1 MTTPQDGAAA
11 GAPKTADSPIAGGAQ
26 RAEGPRAAEGTV
38 FDIGYQHYDGP
49 REGRNRAR
57 LSVYKDGLKVSLGL
71 GRGARAKILPWLFIG
86 VLMLIGAGL
95 ALAAITIDRLAG
107 DGTAEAAGLPSLSD
121 YYGIASIIMFIFA
134 AISAPELLCP
144 DRRDGVINLYLV
156 RPLTGSDYI
165 VARWLSFITIMLVVA
180 WLPQIILFAG
190 LTMGAAEPADY
201 LKDNWLDVP
210 RFLGAGA
217 AIATYS
223 GTIALLVSGFT
234 TRRAYASVFMV
245 GLFVVSTP
253 FTFGLAQE
261 LPETAGKWLSMFNL
275 SNIPMHV
282 NDAIFN
288 STSGVTA
295 DAPAGLFDTWV
306 LVSWFFLWT
315 VVPAGILWMRY
326 RRLAV

>member
-1 MTTPQDGAAA
+1 MTTPRNTGSR
-11 GAPKTADSPIAGGAQ
+11 G
-26 RAEGPRAAEGTV
+26 EGTV

-49 REGRNRAR
+49 REGRFRAR
-57 LSVYKDGLKVSLGL
+57 FAVYKDGLKIALGI
-71 GRGARAKILPWLFIG
+71 GRGSRAKILPWMFIG
-86 VLMLIGAGL
+86 VLMLIGAGM
-95 ALAAITIDRLAG
+95 AFAAIMIDRVAG
-107 DGTAEAAGLPSLSD
+107 DGTSESVGLPSHSD
-121 YYGIASIIMFIFA
+121 FYGTASIIMFIFA

-165 VARWLSFITIMLVVA
+165 VARWLSFITIMLIVA

-190 LTMGAAEPADY
+190 LTLGSTDGVEY
-201 LKDNWLDVP
+201 LKDHWTNLP
-210 RFLGAGA
+210 KFLGAGA
-217 AIATYS
+217 ALAVYS
-223 GTIALLVSGFT
+223 GTIAMLVSGFT

-253 FTFGLAQE
+253 FTFGLARD
-261 LPETAGKWLSMFNL
+261 LGGTAGQWLSMFNL

-282 NDAIFN
+282 NDAIFG
-288 STSGVTA
+288 TASGVTA
-295 DAPAGLFDTWV
+295 DAPASEFDTWI

-315 VVPAGILWMRY
+315 LLPAAILWDRY